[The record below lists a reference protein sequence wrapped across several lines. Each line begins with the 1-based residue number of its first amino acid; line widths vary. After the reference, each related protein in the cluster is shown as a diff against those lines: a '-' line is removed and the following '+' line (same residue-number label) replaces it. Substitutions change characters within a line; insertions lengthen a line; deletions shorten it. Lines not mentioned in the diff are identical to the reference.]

1 MSGKITPLTV
11 HYVLDKTKTNFWK
24 NLMKKLTVVAI
35 FALLTGCATTSNIAP
50 QYVSPTTYAS
60 YDCPMLQSEVARVS
74 KLAES
79 TKNQNIS
86 LGTGVGF
93 GIAGGRGGIY
103 PTVSIGMG
111 TGSGQRQAKN
121 NTLARLYGEHD
132 AMILAGRQKGCGF
145 VRGVKV
151 YGE

>member
-1 MSGKITPLTV
+1 
-11 HYVLDKTKTNFWK
+11 
-24 NLMKKLTVVAI
+24 MKKI
-35 FALLTGCATTSNIAP
+35 FFVITIALLAGCATTGNIAP
-50 QYVSPTTYAS
+50 QYVSPTTYTS
-60 YDCPMLQSEVARVS
+60 YDCAMLQSEVVRVT

-93 GIAGGRGGIY
+93 GITGGRGGIY

-111 TGSGQRQAKN
+111 AGSGQRQAKN

-145 VRGVKV
+145 VQGIKV